1 MNAWYDEPMGPGD
14 VELCDPLQIERATP
28 ITDEEA
34 AVIEELCEA
43 ATPGPLVIDDAAD
56 GEGIV
61 VATLPDGR
69 HLISRIV
76 SHDPDENAS
85 QLDANAR
92 LMCRARCYL
101 LRLVRERRQWQRT
114 RDRLL
119 ERISALESTLAKQ
132 VSRQARS
139 REAPAAPKRPR

>member
-1 MNAWYDEPMGPGD
+1 MNAWYDEANGPGD
-14 VELCDPLQIERATP
+14 VGLCDPLHIERAAP

-34 AVIEELCEA
+34 AAIEELCEA

-56 GEGIV
+56 GDGIV

-69 HLISRIV
+69 HLISRTV
-76 SHDPDENAS
+76 SSDPEENARH
-85 QLDANAR
+85 LEANAR

-101 LRLVRERRQWQRT
+101 LRLVRERQQWHRT

-119 ERISALESTLAKQ
+119 ERISALETALSKQ
-132 VSRQARS
+132 VSRKS
-139 REAPAAPKRPR
+139 KPRETPAAPKRPR